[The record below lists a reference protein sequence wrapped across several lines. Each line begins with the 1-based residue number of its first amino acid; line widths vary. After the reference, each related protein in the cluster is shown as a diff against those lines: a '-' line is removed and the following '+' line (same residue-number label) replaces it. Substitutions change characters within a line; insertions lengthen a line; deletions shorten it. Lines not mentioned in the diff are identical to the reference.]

1 MKYLRPFVLFMV
13 GFCVYITIEVCFR
26 GFSYPL
32 MGVCGGVILLII
44 DSLNERIS
52 WNMDL
57 LVQGC
62 IGSLVATLFE
72 FVIGGICLLCNF
84 NLMWD
89 YSNMPFNLF
98 GVVCLPFSLLW
109 IPISIVGIFIADAIN
124 YYVFDRLPTPYY
136 KVCGK
141 IIVRFKEKNRC

>member
-13 GFCVYITIEVCFR
+13 GFCAYITIEVCFR

-32 MGVCGGVILLII
+32 MGVCGGLILLII

-52 WNMDL
+52 WDMDL
-57 LVQGC
+57 LLQGC
-62 IGSLVATLFE
+62 IGSLTATLFE
-72 FVIGGICLLCNF
+72 LVIGGICLLCNF

-98 GVVCLPFSLLW
+98 GVVSKP
-109 IPISIVGIFIADAIN
+109 
-124 YYVFDRLPTPYY
+124 
-136 KVCGK
+136 
-141 IIVRFKEKNRC
+141 